1 MERLAS
7 ASQQWVS
14 VTYPVGITRFSERH
28 KDTVVG
34 LSFLRTF
41 VAWETFLEQSFI
53 SYLLG
58 SKPPGG
64 PKPKRLVKPATR
76 RMAVLVIIGGD
87 RDYADWYKWD
97 QLKGRAKKYFED
109 GKPYTDA
116 LLGQKSLFD
125 EMATL
130 RNAIAHSSSHS
141 QEKFKSLVRSKL
153 SGFYPPNLT
162 VGGFL
167 AMTVPGSSPPESFL
181 EYYLG
186 SVNNLAELIVP
197 T

>member
-1 MERLAS
+1 MERLAA
-7 ASQQWVS
+7 ASQQWIS
-14 VTYPVGITRFSERH
+14 VTFPVGITKFSPRH
-28 KDTVVG
+28 KDTVLG
-34 LSFLRTF
+34 LSFLRAF

-64 PKPKRLVKPATR
+64 PKPKRLVKPTTR
-76 RMAVLVIIGGD
+76 HMAVLVIIGGD
-87 RDYADWYKWD
+87 RDYADWYKYD
-97 QLKGRAKKYFED
+97 QLKGRAKKYFKD
-109 GKPYTDA
+109 GKPFTDA
-116 LLGQKSLFD
+116 LSGRKLLFE

-153 SGFYPPNLT
+153 SGSYPPKLT

-167 AMTVPGSSPPESFL
+167 AMTVPSSSPPESFL
-181 EYYLG
+181 EYYIK
-186 SVNNLAELIVP
+186 SVNNLAGLIVP